1 METGKGTE
9 GEGIHMNIDM
19 TIDYD
24 NLLEEAKKR
33 YEKVL
38 KYSDET
44 RSLFIFE
51 RGQRKKYRSVQKKY
65 LAARDEFL
73 DWEKKNID
81 NLGVRLITDFH
92 NSAPIGI
99 SAVISG
105 HDNFGGGTLD
115 KIMRKAV

>member
-1 METGKGTE
+1 MSLYREPDGTKV
-9 GEGIHMNIDM
+9 IHMNIDM

-24 NLLEEAKKR
+24 KLLEEAKKR

-38 KYSDET
+38 NLNDKAKN
-44 RSLFIFE
+44 LFIYDA
-51 RGQRKKYRSVQKKY
+51 QANKYWSVQKKY

-81 NLGVRLITDFH
+81 KLCVRLITNFH
-92 NSAPIGI
+92 NGSPIGI

-105 HDNFGGGTLD
+105 HDNFGVGTY
-115 KIMRKAV
+115 